1 MTTKNMPCNFHPP
14 DDFLFKTLPESPC
27 HVSAER
33 MLHWINS
40 GPGHK
45 CVTFK
50 AFLWGC
56 FNPVT
61 VGNVAASNC
70 KFTFTGDI
78 FPQFVLASDVKME
91 VVCVLCSIYQDWKKE
106 TVGNASKRN
115 ANTLEGCRQIY
126 EHSVLKCHKSA
137 IDWWKLNK
145 LKTMKEILIPN
156 PEIKNTNFVKRS
168 PSARS
173 NC

>member
-1 MTTKNMPCNFHPP
+1 MTTKSMSYNFDSPE
-14 DDFLFKTLPESPC
+14 DFFFKTLPEPRC

-33 MLHWINS
+33 ILHWVNS
-40 GPGHK
+40 GSGRK

-50 AFLWGC
+50 V

-61 VGNVAASNC
+61 VGNVAASYC

-78 FPQFVLASDVKME
+78 FPQFVVTSDVKME
-91 VVCVLCSIYQDWKKE
+91 VVCVLCPIYQDWEKE

-115 ANTLEGCRQIY
+115 ANILEGCQQIY

-137 IDWWKLNK
+137 IDLWKLNK
-145 LKTMKEILIPN
+145 LKTMKEILMPN
-156 PEIKNTNFVKRS
+156 PDIKNTNFVKSS
-168 PSARS
+168 PSAGS
-173 NC
+173 N